1 MRALHPHI
9 GARLANGLGVVQ
21 ARVTPVP
28 VPAGELVLRDGQLLF
43 GTREGA
49 LELVRVKPPGGREMD
64 TASYVRGHA
73 I

>member
-1 MRALHPHI
+1 
-9 GARLANGLGVVQ
+9 
-21 ARVTPVP
+21 